1 MIRDTNIVEAKLM
14 IKQKQKSFLNLYEP
28 IHIRFERFC
37 RARVY
42 GDMEF
47 TDLINETLLIAFNKF
62 ESLKSEKAFLSYLCT
77 ISIRILANNAKKK
90 KPENFNGKE
99 EMNFN
104 IQDVNAQTDSDT
116 DVYYLYKAL
125 AMLPDVQKEAIILF
139 ELTGFN
145 IKEIM
150 EIQGASESSVK
161 QRLRR
166 GRMKLKEILEFE
178 SAYKRG
184 EAVE

>member
-1 MIRDTNIVEAKLM
+1 MKNMI
-14 IKQKQKSFLNLYEP
+14 IKFAFAAIICAFAIISAQAQMDKEDITINFSHIGEGDSGDRQK
-28 IHIRFERFC
+28 
-37 RARVY
+37 
-42 GDMEF
+42 
-47 TDLINETLLIAFNKF
+47 IAFNKF

-125 AMLPDVQKEAIILF
+125 ALLPDIQKEAIILF

-150 EIQGASESSVK
+150 EFQEASESSIK
-161 QRLRR
+161 HRL
-166 GRMKLKEILEFE
+166 K
-178 SAYKRG
+178 
-184 EAVE
+184 V